1 MDLKRID
8 EALADFDQ
16 AIALNPDYSDALWNR
31 ANARLLVGRYEE
43 GWADYEWRWRAEPT
57 SPPRSDLGRPQ
68 WRGGAE
74 VRNKTLLLHAEQGFG
89 DTIMVARY
97 VRLLVE
103 KGARIVIEAPDALL
117 PLLAEIDGVAQVV
130 IAGQTLPAFDLHC
143 PMMSLPRAFGTTL
156 DTIPTEVPY
165 LSVPKLYREKWQGR
179 LQHFRRPRIGI
190 SWAGRPTFKRDLD
203 RSIGLTPMLT
213 LLSGADVHFF
223 SIQKFLREGDADLL
237 QSNPRI
243 VQLGESIKDFAD
255 TAAIISS
262 LDLVISS
269 DTSTVH
275 LAGALGKPVWILLH
289 FVPDW
294 RWMLDRPDSPW
305 YPTATL
311 FRQPERGDWATVVA
325 EVGRELESWF
335 VAMRHQRK
343 NSDIPF

>member
-1 MDLKRID
+1 MDLGRID

-179 LQHFRRPRIGI
+179 LQHFR
-190 SWAGRPTFKRDLD
+190 
-203 RSIGLTPMLT
+203 
-213 LLSGADVHFF
+213 
-223 SIQKFLREGDADLL
+223 
-237 QSNPRI
+237 
-243 VQLGESIKDFAD
+243 
-255 TAAIISS
+255 
-262 LDLVISS
+262 
-269 DTSTVH
+269 
-275 LAGALGKPVWILLH
+275 
-289 FVPDW
+289 
-294 RWMLDRPDSPW
+294 
-305 YPTATL
+305 
-311 FRQPERGDWATVVA
+311 
-325 EVGRELESWF
+325 
-335 VAMRHQRK
+335 
-343 NSDIPF
+343 